1 MEVDLRS
8 VPQCMRNPVTGE
20 FEMMTTRQW
29 WLIKL
34 GLDRDLKIDDW
45 TFNIIRGPE
54 FAVGYGFNAWELHHP
69 GGNRWLVKQ
78 YELWFKTRPNSAK
91 FANWCYFMYDVYDIP
106 KIIMLQD
113 EAHKLKIDIL
123 RNTIDTLKISK
134 KIKEKMDAH
143 GARKMAKAYR

>member
-1 MEVDLRS
+1 
-8 VPQCMRNPVTGE
+8 
-20 FEMMTTRQW
+20 
-29 WLIKL
+29 
-34 GLDRDLKIDDW
+34 
-45 TFNIIRGPE
+45 
-54 FAVGYGFNAWELHHP
+54 
-69 GGNRWLVKQ
+69 
-78 YELWFKTRPNSAK
+78 
-91 FANWCYFMYDVYDIP
+91 MYDVYDIP